1 MILATD
7 LFYGLIGLVLPGYLL
22 SRLLGDQRSAWGT
35 GLISSIV
42 IMFNVIF
49 WMEAVGLRIVPAR
62 VFAVELGLSLLL
74 AIMWWLRVAK
84 NESAKM
90 AVPRTWQ
97 IDGSKTLAACAVMA
111 AVLTGAAVLLRAWLW
126 PLSGADVPF

>member
-22 SRLLGDQRSAWGT
+22 SRILGDQRSAWGT
-35 GLISSIV
+35 GLVSSIV

-49 WMEAVGLRIVPAR
+49 WMEAVGVQIVPVR
-62 VFAVELGLSLLL
+62 VFAVELGLSSAL
-74 AIMWWLRVAK
+74 AIMWWLRAAK
-84 NESAKM
+84 NESATI

-97 IDGSKTLAACAVMA
+97 CDGSK
-111 AVLTGAAVLLRAWLW
+111 
-126 PLSGADVPF
+126 